1 MVNFTL
7 TKNNHQDLLLVLQK
21 LNPQKLYTIEI
32 RERKVKRSTDQNKR
46 LWKLYTVIG
55 ESLGYEPL
63 EMHELLAFKFLGEEK
78 EINGEKIFKVPSTTS
93 LSVDDMTE
101 YQKQIE
107 MWASTTFG
115 MQFKDGI

>member
-1 MVNFTL
+1 M
-7 TKNNHQDLLLVLQK
+7 
-21 LNPQKLYTIEI
+21 EI
-32 RERKVKRSTDQNKR
+32 REKKVKRSQDQNKR

-63 EMHELLAFKFLGEEK
+63 EMHELLTFKFLGEQK

-93 LSVDDMTE
+93 LSVDDMSE

-115 MQFKDGI
+115 MQFKDGL